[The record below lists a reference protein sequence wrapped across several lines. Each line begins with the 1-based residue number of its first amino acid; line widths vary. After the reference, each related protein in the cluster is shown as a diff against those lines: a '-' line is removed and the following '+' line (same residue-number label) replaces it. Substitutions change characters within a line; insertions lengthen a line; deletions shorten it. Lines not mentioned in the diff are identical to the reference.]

1 MLQDVAL
8 RAQQA
13 APNSLAAA
21 KLALGSH
28 QFAKAKRMYRTFL
41 VAHPGS
47 GEAQLGVADAEL
59 ALHEYE
65 EAEVDY
71 RTLVASQPQLW
82 IAHKNLVIVEAAL
95 GRWSEFDRER
105 ALLHDARQRGAPG
118 ITAHESDV
126 IDTFDLRGKHWIVRE
141 YDDPAGRSLTRYNF
155 EHFGP
160 DGRVQ
165 EYISLESAKAAEQ
178 ALQPQD
184 VVVGAGQKSASSI
197 QDFALN
203 FYTGKTHGTIAQYPD
218 GEPSYETVRSKVLR
232 WLQKPR

>member
-1 MLQDVAL
+1 MAL
-8 RAQQA
+8 CAQQP

-28 QFAKAKRMYRTFL
+28 QFAKAKQIYRKFL
-41 VAHPGS
+41 AAHPDS
-47 GEAQLGVADAEL
+47 GEARLGLADAEL
-59 ALHEYE
+59 ALHEYQA
-65 EAEVDY
+65 AEVDY
-71 RTLVASQPQLW
+71 RTLVAAQPQLW

-105 ALLHDARQRGAPG
+105 ALLHDARQRNAPG
-118 ITAHESDV
+118 ITAHESDI
-126 IDTFDLRGKHWIVRE
+126 IDTFDLKGKHWIVRE
-141 YDDPAGRSLTRYNF
+141 YDDPAGRSLARYNF

-165 EYISLESAKAAEQ
+165 EYISLESAQAAQQ
-178 ALQPQD
+178 ALRPQD
-184 VVVGAGQKSASSI
+184 VVVGGEQKTAPSI

-218 GEPSYETVRSKVLR
+218 QEPTYETIRGKALR
-232 WLQKPR
+232 WLQKQP